1 MKVILRAPAPEA
13 PPPSEAGPDVSSH
26 ALRNEP
32 WDTPTLGRGGF
43 LRTGSVVPATVPWS
57 APVLT
62 FSEDG
67 TAAGLLSQALD
78 DDIRAELD
86 ALNITFTLKPWPGP
100 HSGACA
106 FTWPAEMVGQYICTL
121 PKGHSSDV
129 LHEAAGMKGAVIASP
144 TEALHTE
151 SIKPARRT
159 ARKPSAPKAVA

>member
-1 MKVILRAPAPEA
+1 VQILDASRPKAPLQQQSED
-13 PPPSEAGPDVSSH
+13 PPMSAH
-26 ALRNEP
+26 TLREP

-43 LRTGSVVPATVPWS
+43 LKTGSVVPATVPWS

-62 FSEDG
+62 FAEDG
-67 TAAGLLSQALD
+67 TASGLLSQQLD

-106 FTWPAEMVGQYICTL
+106 FVWPAEMVGSFICTL
-121 PKGHSSDV
+121 PKGHSADV

-159 ARKPSAPKAVA
+159 ARKPAPKQVA

>member
-13 PPPSEAGPDVSSH
+13 PPQSEAGPDVSSH
-26 ALRNEP
+26 ALREP
-32 WDTPTLGRGGF
+32 WDTPTIGRGGF
-43 LRTGSVVPATVPWS
+43 LKTGSIVPWT
-57 APVLT
+57 APVLL
-62 FSEDG
+62 FDEDG
-67 TAAGLLSQALD
+67 TPAGLLSQQID
-78 DDIRAELD
+78 DDITAELD

-106 FTWPAEMVGQYICTL
+106 FTWPAEMVGSFICTL

-159 ARKPSAPKAVA
+159 TRKPPAPKQVA